1 MKIYKEKVFFQV
13 KYFSRQAVPRYGA
26 VTLTDLSVIKLEKH
40 EKQDKKRGFEFH
52 AQIPGSLT
60 SFLYGNV

>member
-13 KYFSRQAVPRYGA
+13 KYFSRQAVPRYGV

-40 EKQDKKRGFEFH
+40 GKQDKKKELSFTLK
-52 AQIPGSLT
+52 SLE
-60 SFLYGNV
+60 